1 MPRRGVTRPGRRRCT
16 PHGGIR
22 ESPQNALAWNPI
34 HGQNDA
40 CDPTPTKLAARRPGV
55 ALSPPQLHS
64 FRIAKLEVLA
74 ESTGASLA
82 DATGFFCEFQ
92 GRTFLVTNWHVV
104 AGRHYQ
110 THRPLHRSRA
120 LPGKLVVHAHLA
132 SHVVPIKAP
141 SSSTSFQISLFD
153 AAGRPCWLEHPLYGH
168 SVDVIAI
175 EMDSRIPRCSR
186 LYRLDLEAELA
197 RDITLSVMDQAFVTG
212 YPLSAS
218 TTPNSL
224 PIYKSGTIA
233 SEPGVFDSEP
243 RIYIDGKTKTGMS
256 GSPVM
261 VKGPASNGEKAPL
274 SLVGIYSGRDRQERT
289 EFEAELGIMWP
300 YKECLVPIL
309 EAYVSAA
316 SVQTADFS
324 TASEEIRR
332 HSS

>member
-1 MPRRGVTRPGRRRCT
+1 M
-16 PHGGIR
+16 
-22 ESPQNALAWNPI
+22 N
-34 HGQNDA
+34 
-40 CDPTPTKLAARRPGV
+40 
-55 ALSPPQLHS
+55 PPQLHS
-64 FRIAKLEVLA
+64 FRIARLEVLA
-74 ESTGASLA
+74 EHTAASLA
-82 DATGFFCEFQ
+82 DATGFFCEFH

-110 THRPLHRSRA
+110 TNRPLHRSRA
-120 LPGKLVVHAHLA
+120 LPGTLVIHAHIA
-132 SHVVPIKAP
+132 SSVVPVAAP
-141 SSSTSFQISLFD
+141 SSSTSFRISLFD
-153 AAGRPCWLEHPLYGH
+153 NEGRPCWLEHPLYGH

-175 EMDSRIPRCSR
+175 ELDSRIPRCNR
-186 LYRLDLEAELA
+186 LYRLDLATELA
-197 RDITLSVMDQAFVTG
+197 RDIKLSVMDQAFVTG

-261 VKGPASNGEKAPL
+261 VKGPAHNGDKAPL

-300 YKECLVPIL
+300 YKECLVPTL
-309 EAYVSAA
+309 EAFAGTA
-316 SVQTADFS
+316 SVKRADFA
-324 TASEEIRR
+324 TVTEETRLR
-332 HSS
+332 SS

>member
-1 MPRRGVTRPGRRRCT
+1 MPV
-16 PHGGIR
+16 
-22 ESPQNALAWNPI
+22 
-34 HGQNDA
+34 
-40 CDPTPTKLAARRPGV
+40 RRPADV
-55 ALSPPQLHS
+55 LSPPQLHS

-74 ESTGASLA
+74 EHTGASLA

-120 LPGKLVVHAHLA
+120 LPGNLVIHAHIA
-132 SHVVPIKAP
+132 SQVVPINAP
-141 SSSTSFQISLFD
+141 LSSTSFRISLFD
-153 AAGRPCWLEHPLYGH
+153 ADGHKCWLEHPLYGH
-168 SVDVIAI
+168 NVDVVAI
-175 EMDSRIPRCSR
+175 EMDSRIPRCDR
-186 LYRLDLEAELA
+186 LYRLDLAAELA

-261 VKGPASNGEKAPL
+261 VKGPACNGEPAPL

-300 YKECLVPIL
+300 YRECLVPIL
-309 EAYVSAA
+309 ESCA
-316 SVQTADFS
+316 SVACAPRVDFS
-324 TASEEIRR
+324 TASEETRR
-332 HSS
+332 RSR